1 MKIKINGYSIGI
13 FKIDKIMINKFIVLV
28 LFIWD
33 DIFLFSILKRKDYRF
48 DILYIDFL
56 SLSSWTLC

>member
-13 FKIDKIMINKFIVLV
+13 FKIDKITINKFIVLV